1 MPVEYIYS
9 EPEAYIGGA
18 MPSQVEH
25 WGNVPVRTRSC
36 LDLEI

>member
-1 MPVEYIYS
+1 MPVEYVYS

-25 WGNVPVRTRSC
+25 W
-36 LDLEI
+36 EMYQ